1 MENLL
6 RTSFERRILWK
17 IENQRLYYNKHISWS
32 PQLFQ
37 KTDIARENACL
48 RTINRKLKL
57 NFIVIFNSFTDISFV
72 KYVTKIFCISY
83 CLQEKIWG
91 CFKVQLSVTLFVYTL
106 SSKGANHL
114 QVLYIKL
121 WETSME
127 TFLLKL
133 RSSNVLQAFF
143 FFWKFAE
150 VLGQHLKSSL
160 SKILSKHIIQPIGS
174 RRCFVNCL
182 P

>member
-91 CFKVQLSVTLFVYTL
+91 CFKVQFSVTLFVYTL

-160 SKILSKHIIQPIGS
+160 SKILS
-174 RRCFVNCL
+174 
-182 P
+182 